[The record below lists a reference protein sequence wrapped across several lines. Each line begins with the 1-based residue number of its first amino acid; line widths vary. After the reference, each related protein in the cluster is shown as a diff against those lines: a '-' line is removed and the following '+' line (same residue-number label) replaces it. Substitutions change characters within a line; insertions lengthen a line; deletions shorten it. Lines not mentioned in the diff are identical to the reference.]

1 MSVEILAP
9 GGSVEGIYAAM
20 LHGADAIYTGTQRF
34 SARAFADNPSVEQLC
49 DVLDF
54 AHVRDKKIYL
64 TVNTLLTDEEL
75 EDHLYDLLLPLYDN
89 GLDAVIVQDIG
100 VMQFIHEAFPALD
113 IHASTQM
120 TIVTADGAN
129 QWKPYGVTRVVPAR
143 ELSIGEIA
151 QMRKHTDLEMEVFV
165 HGALCYCYSGQCMM
179 SQSIGGRSG
188 NRGMCAQP
196 CRLPYRL
203 SSGKTGYYLSP
214 KDMCTLGQVGE
225 LMDAGVDSFKIEGR
239 MKKLEYA
246 AMTARLYRMYADA
259 HEAGI
264 RPNDKELEKDVKKL
278 MDLYNRGGFC
288 KGYLFEKDKKEIIYK
303 DKNGHYGVEVG
314 TVLRVKKGEV
324 VYRLT
329 EEISYQD
336 VLEFR
341 DAKGEKLYEYT
352 VKNGCVP
359 PAEVTARYQKG
370 CVIKPGQKVFR
381 TKNAALLQEIDAAVE
396 QEKKEDKLP
405 VQGTFQA
412 EIGKEMR
419 LQLSYGAVS
428 CEVTGIQA
436 EPAKGKAVS
445 AEDVRKRLHKT
456 GESEFTFSSL
466 EVSVEEGAFLPL
478 GQIAALRREGFA
490 ELGQKLKEKQL
501 EKRRK
506 IPAKRPET
514 PARSKKTKKE
524 HLFANVTDFRQ
535 IYEVK
540 SIQTEGNTK
549 ILPVFPLEW
558 FPGKSWKELADTM
571 GDLPFMISLPVI
583 LDLPAR
589 KHFLQIWKQ
598 YGQELQKG
606 NLAGILIQSLEHLTI
621 LKQLE
626 IDHLPRIAGPRL
638 YQWNERTRQV
648 YQKFGTEDH
657 VSLAAGRL
665 AVMVTKGCV
674 NQQTENCLRTGGK
687 PVPLEITTPKK
698 DGFVSVPICEYCC
711 NFCYEKEGKVQELQ
725 CEDDLPMVD
734 LALVEPHDIRK
745 VLKQWNF
752 LS

>member
-9 GGSVEGIYAAM
+9 GGSVDGIYAAM

-49 DVLDF
+49 DILDF
-54 AHVRDKKIYL
+54 AHARDKKIYL

-75 EDHLYDLLLPLYDN
+75 EDHLFDLLLPLYDN

-151 QMRKHTDLEMEVFV
+151 QMRKYTDLEMEVFV

-419 LQLSYGAVS
+419 LQLSCGAVS

-478 GQIAALRREGFA
+478 GQIAAL
-490 ELGQKLKEKQL
+490 LGRVVHQ
-501 EKRRK
+501 
-506 IPAKRPET
+506 P
-514 PARSKKTKKE
+514 E
-524 HLFANVTDFRQ
+524 HLVV
-535 IYEVK
+535 IE
-540 SIQTEGNTK
+540 TEGNTK

-648 YQKFGTEDH
+648 YQKFGMEDH

>member
-9 GGSVEGIYAAM
+9 GGSVDGIYAAM

-49 DVLDF
+49 DILDF

-179 SQSIGGRSG
+179 SRSIGGRSG

-419 LQLSYGAVS
+419 LQLSCGAVS

-478 GQIAALRREGFA
+478 GQIAALRRDGFA

-514 PARSKKTKKE
+514 PASSSFSAPLAVSMMIGTFEYCRISRHTCQPSIFGIMTSKMIKSISFSARNTSTASSPSAASSTVKFSLTKKS
-524 HLFANVTDFRQ
+524 FTSFR
-535 IYEVK
+535 ILCSSSTTRIFCSICIP
-540 SIQTEGNTK
+540 SIQS
-549 ILPVFPLEW
+549 IF
-558 FPGKSWKELADTM
+558 A
-571 GDLPFMISLPVI
+571 
-583 LDLPAR
+583 
-589 KHFLQIWKQ
+589 FLQFFFPCFVFVDQFLLRFFLIGK
-598 YGQELQKG
+598 Y
-606 NLAGILIQSLEHLTI
+606 GILTFIFNDKQCHNENNEHCNHNLTFFVECFLCLIQYF
-621 LKQLE
+621 
-626 IDHLPRIAGPRL
+626 P
-638 YQWNERTRQV
+638 
-648 YQKFGTEDH
+648 F
-657 VSLAAGRL
+657 
-665 AVMVTKGCV
+665 
-674 NQQTENCLRTGGK
+674 
-687 PVPLEITTPKK
+687 
-698 DGFVSVPICEYCC
+698 FF
-711 NFCYEKEGKVQELQ
+711 FC
-725 CEDDLPMVD
+725 
-734 LALVEPHDIRK
+734 
-745 VLKQWNF
+745 F
-752 LS
+752 